1 MSNNIHLI
9 AERSGALSVKTYTG
23 YGYTM
28 TICSDEELNSIVVKP
43 DDPVYGCEISG
54 LEFGRPY
61 IKPKEIAL
69 HDLHR
74 LEACSGQKRF
84 AKNFCAEERS
94 SNITSGNQPAI
105 KLPAV
110 SALFFAYFRKK

>member
-1 MSNNIHLI
+1 MSDNIHLI
-9 AERSGALSVKTYTG
+9 AERSGVLSVKTYTG

-54 LEFGRPY
+54 LEFGMPY
-61 IKPKEIAL
+61 IKPPEIAL

-74 LEACSGQKRF
+74 LEESLQQ
-84 AKNFCAEERS
+84 AKAFCEEFLR
-94 SNITSGNQPAI
+94 
-105 KLPAV
+105 
-110 SALFFAYFRKK
+110 RKEEF

>member
-54 LEFGRPY
+54 LEYGRPY
-61 IKPKEIAL
+61 IKPPEIAL

-74 LEACSGQKRF
+74 LEESLQQ
-84 AKNFCAEERS
+84 AKAFCEEFLR
-94 SNITSGNQPAI
+94 
-105 KLPAV
+105 
-110 SALFFAYFRKK
+110 RKEEL